1 MCVLRLH
8 AITSRSMGKQK
19 EIKVPKKFETQAA
32 SSMVLTK
39 TRTYFLVGLSLSGF
53 VCRSKWLSTESAFIY
68 LQCGEF
74 FPHHSLSLTFVACH
88 SKKLSLSRKKSSA
101 ESKISRMSRST
112 VNFLHQDNKVLCARK
127 SS

>member
-74 FPHHSLSLTFVACH
+74 FSPP
-88 SKKLSLSRKKSSA
+88 LSLSHFRRLSLEKAVALSEEK
-101 ESKISRMSRST
+101 
-112 VNFLHQDNKVLCARK
+112 FG
-127 SS
+127 

>member
-74 FPHHSLSLTFVACH
+74 FPHHSLSLSHFRR
-88 SKKLSLSRKKSSA
+88 LSLEKAVALSEEK
-101 ESKISRMSRST
+101 
-112 VNFLHQDNKVLCARK
+112 FG
-127 SS
+127 

>member
-39 TRTYFLVGLSLSGF
+39 TRTYFLVGLSLRFCMSI
-53 VCRSKWLSTESAFIY
+53 E
-68 LQCGEF
+68 
-74 FPHHSLSLTFVACH
+74 VA
-88 SKKLSLSRKKSSA
+88 
-101 ESKISRMSRST
+101 
-112 VNFLHQDNKVLCARK
+112 VNRIRFHIFTMR
-127 SS
+127 